1 VTGWHWGRLC
11 AFDVESTSP
20 DPDDARIVTACIA
33 MVGGGQPTESRTWLI
48 SPGIDIPAEAT
59 AIHGIT
65 TEHAR
70 EHGEDPATALKGIV
84 EGLYAAWAAGIPVL
98 AFNASYDLTAL
109 SMEVRRH
116 GGPGFTV
123 TGPVIDPFVI
133 DRAVDQYRK
142 GRRTL
147 TACCEHYGVRLDGA
161 HDAAADA
168 IAAARVAWAI
178 GQRYP
183 DIAAMRLPDL
193 HTAQAGW
200 HRERQADFAA
210 YLRRVGKPA
219 DDVCGDWPIRHGG
232 AA

>member
-1 VTGWHWGRLC
+1 MVPADT
-11 AFDVESTSP
+11 ETTSA
-20 DPDDARIVTACIA
+20 DPEDARIVTACVA
-33 MVGGGQPTESRTWLI
+33 VVGGGQPTESRSWLVN
-48 SPGIDIPAEAT
+48 PGVDIPEAAT
-59 AIHGIT
+59 AVHGIT

-70 EHGEDPATALKGIV
+70 EHGEGPAAALKAIV
-84 EGLYAAWAAGIPVL
+84 AALYSAWADGIPVVI
-98 AFNASYDLTAL
+98 FNAAFDLTVIDR
-109 SMEVRRH
+109 EIRRH
-116 GGPGFTV
+116 GGPGIDI
-123 TGPVIDPFVI
+123 TGPVIDPFVL
-133 DRAVDQYRK
+133 DRAVDKYRK

-147 TACCEHYGVRLDGA
+147 TACCEHYGVKLDAA

-178 GQRYP
+178 AQKYP
-183 DIAAMRLPDL
+183 DLAAMRLPDL
-193 HTAQAGW
+193 HTAQAEW